1 MQIWKMLFVK
11 TPSFFTTFEAT
22 ITWLISTFMFL
33 RHQDTQQGVSPLFS
47 LKTTSFYLVM
57 RSFGKRS
64 DGQIYP
70 LEIPTNFLP
79 ASKKSSLPSHPHTQ
93 SIQAMDPKP
102 LSDMKKC
109 STPSLD
115 SPKDGHPIATSDS
128 KIKIE
133 FRTNKKASELAL
145 ECRLTFLT

>member
-1 MQIWKMLFVK
+1 M
-11 TPSFFTTFEAT
+11 TFKAT
-22 ITWLISTFMFL
+22 ITWQIFTSMSL
-33 RHQDTQQGVSPLFS
+33 RHQDTQQEVSPLFS

-102 LSDMKKC
+102 LSGMKKC

-115 SPKDGHPIATSDS
+115 SPKEGHPILSSDS
-128 KIKIE
+128 KIEK
-133 FRTNKKASELAL
+133 
-145 ECRLTFLT
+145 

>member
-1 MQIWKMLFVK
+1 
-11 TPSFFTTFEAT
+11 
-22 ITWLISTFMFL
+22 
-33 RHQDTQQGVSPLFS
+33 
-47 LKTTSFYLVM
+47 
-57 RSFGKRS
+57 
-64 DGQIYP
+64 
-70 LEIPTNFLP
+70 
-79 ASKKSSLPSHPHTQ
+79 
-93 SIQAMDPKP
+93 MDPEP
-102 LSDMKKC
+102 LSGMKKC